1 MAGSGQGAEFA
12 RDIAARAR
20 WALIHNDG
28 WPEPAWSTGERL
40 AVALVLDDPAALAAE
55 EHTRE
60 QALQR
65 LAGDIGGT
73 TADAEAWIERVRA
86 TL

>member
-1 MAGSGQGAEFA
+1 MTDDFA
-12 RDIAARAR
+12 QDIAARAR

-28 WPEPAWSTGERL
+28 WPKPAWSTGERL
-40 AVALVLDDPAALAAE
+40 AVALVLDDPAAIE
-55 EHTRE
+55 REGFTCE
-60 QALQR
+60 QALRR

-73 TADAEAWIERVRA
+73 TADAEAWIERVQE

>member
-1 MAGSGQGAEFA
+1 MDDFA
-12 RDIAARAR
+12 KDIAARAR

-28 WPEPAWSTGERL
+28 WPKPAWSTGERL
-40 AVALVLDDPAALAAE
+40 AVALVLDDPAAIDKEGFTAL
-55 EHTRE
+55 
-60 QALQR
+60 QALRR

-73 TADAEAWIERVRA
+73 PADAAAWIEEVQA